1 MFCGG
6 LSQPP
11 KHRWGGQLEG
21 VNTPIHIKGFTILK
35 KILEKKFGG
44 VAFFVL
50 PLAGWVGMSIEH
62 ILFHNIA

>member
-1 MFCGG
+1 MLSGG

-35 KILEKKFGG
+35 KIFGKKIG
-44 VAFFVL
+44 VLRFFVL
-50 PLAGWVGMSIEH
+50 PLAGRVGMSIEQD
-62 ILFHNIA
+62 ILP